1 MAQHALVLA
10 TLAVGRTKIRGMPDN
25 NEIRAIAAVLR
36 ELGAIIVVQEDGIWA
51 VDGVG
56 VGGLR
61 EPDTVLDLGGA
72 ASALPLLLGMLATHP
87 ITAIVTG
94 GAALR
99 RQRVTTLTHPLSLFG
114 ASFVGREGDFLPLTV
129 RGSVHPFPI
138 ECRAPGAS
146 VKSAMLV
153 AALNAP
159 GRSSVIEA
167 QPSGDHFEKLL
178 RCFGVMLDIGE
189 LGDGGRRSSVEG
201 QSELLPADLDL
212 LGDPPAAAGSPGL
225 GANR

>member
-10 TLAVGRTKIRGMPDN
+10 ALAVGRSKIRGMPDSS
-25 NEIRAIAAVLR
+25 EIRAVAGVLR
-36 ELGAIIVVQEDGIWA
+36 ELGATILVQEDGVWT

-56 VGGLR
+56 VGGVR
-61 EPDTVLDLGGA
+61 EPDTVLDLGST
-72 ASALPLLLGMLATHP
+72 ASALPLLLGILATHP

-94 GAALR
+94 DAALR
-99 RQRVTTLTHPLSLFG
+99 RQRIDTLTHPLSLFG
-114 ASFVGREGDFLPLTV
+114 ASFLGREGDFLPLTV
-129 RGSVHPFPI
+129 RGSVHPLPVDY
-138 ECRAPGAS
+138 RVPDAS

-167 QPSGDHFEKLL
+167 QPSGDRFESLL
-178 RCFGVMLDIGE
+178 RCFGATLDIDE
-189 LGDGGRRSSVEG
+189 LGDGSRRSSLDG

-212 LGDPPAAAGSPGL
+212 LDDPPVAAGSRGL
-225 GANR
+225 GASR